1 MLDGFPLDTLALQQN
16 GLRPAEIDISWGQ
29 IVQAL
34 VVPPVVIH
42 RAYALTKAV
51 NSSRATWISG
61 PMRMA

>member
-1 MLDGFPLDTLALQQN
+1 
-16 GLRPAEIDISWGQ
+16 
-29 IVQAL
+29 